1 MVLLFLG
8 IVEIVEKEKKMVK
21 KRITI
26 VELIIFSVVFFI
38 AATLLKD
45 EYLFGW
51 ITKNWTFYLSLSLL
65 ALILQ
70 AKGKKHLSI
79 WMSGGI
85 VFGVFIGNYLGKWIM
100 LDNIERITQSMDA
113 QEVAMLNQNPGFIIW
128 LVVILIS
135 MGIGIINQIILKRKK
150 TITSK

>member
-1 MVLLFLG
+1 
-8 IVEIVEKEKKMVK
+8 MVK

-65 ALILQ
+65 ALILL

>member
-8 IVEIVEKEKKMVK
+8 IVEKEEKMDK
-21 KRITI
+21 KRIII
-26 VELIIFSVVFFI
+26 VELMFFSMVFFT
-38 AATLLKD
+38 AATLFKD

-65 ALILQ
+65 ALILL
-70 AKGKKHLSI
+70 AKGKKHLSM

-100 LDNIERITQSMDA
+100 LDNIEKINQSMDA

-135 MGIGIINQIILKRKK
+135 IGIGTINQIIIKRKK
-150 TITSK
+150 TITSR